1 MLKKFPSDEINGTK
15 HATFFF
21 WETKLNTVLLSICDS
36 HMSWSR
42 RIKDRLSKTVGE
54 VFQFRFRFI
63 FLTVYIFVQQNPW
76 SLWLWN
82 VIVAFKIKIIEKPIT
97 VFFPAIWFLSC
108 NKTIQ
113 NSMVSAWVGS
123 AQKPIWRQIFWI

>member
-15 HATFFF
+15 HAHFFLLGDQTQHSFTFTLRFSYELKHEDQGSF
-21 WETKLNTVLLSICDS
+21 
-36 HMSWSR
+36 
-42 RIKDRLSKTVGE
+42 SKTVGE

-82 VIVAFKIKIIEKPIT
+82 VIVAFKIKIIEKPST